1 MRQNVILEDG
11 RSSRRDGSGG
21 ATQPRIS
28 IHACAVVQQD
38 GLAVLH
44 TGRGLMFKSNAT
56 GALIWEALAQQKPAG
71 RVAEELVER
80 YGIPAQQ
87 AEYDVARFISQLQS
101 AGLLAGA
108 GE

>member
-1 MRQNVILEDG
+1 
-11 RSSRRDGSGG
+11 
-21 ATQPRIS
+21 
-28 IHACAVVQQD
+28 VVAQD

-44 TGRGLMFKSNAT
+44 TGRGLMFQSNAI
-56 GALIWEALAQQKPAG
+56 GARIWEALAQQKPAS
-71 RVAEELVER
+71 RVAEELMQR